1 VPTDFVFAFEISAMV
16 GTAQMRLCPPY
27 KLLMGPGLRREDKQ
41 FRLIRPDPCT
51 KTMLALHNR
60 GLQRVSI
67 PAQDAYHFS
76 EFSQGVPALPD
87 PSLPVNFPALG
98 QPVDELALTE
108 IKGAVLAKLRLAIGK
123 DAGMATRHD
132 WYKAAALALR
142 DRIVHHWLTAEK
154 QSYDAGRKRVY
165 YLSLEFLIGRLF
177 TDALNNM
184 GLLPVFEA
192 ALGDLGVDLSD
203 LRKCEP
209 DAALGNGGLGRL
221 AACFMESMATLAIPA
236 IGYGI
241 RYDFGLF
248 RQIVAQGWQQE
259 YPDEW
264 LGFGNP
270 WEFQRPEV
278 VYHVHFGGGV
288 ERITD
293 AQGRDR
299 AIWHPAETVQAVAYD
314 TPIVGWRGRHVN
326 ALRLWS
332 ARSPDPLKLDVFN
345 TGDYLG
351 ASAEEARAESI
362 CKFLYPNDESPAG
375 RELRLRQEYFFVSA
389 SLQDL
394 VQRHLASDGQ
404 LRSLASKAAVQLND
418 THPSLAVTEL
428 MRILCD
434 LHNFR
439 WDEAWQITVATL
451 SYTNHTLLPEALET
465 WPVEL
470 FERLLP
476 RHLDII
482 YRINVAHLALA
493 DARCPGDVD
502 FRASV
507 SLIDEKSGR
516 RVRMGQLAF
525 VGSHRINGVS
535 AMHSDLMKETVFHD
549 LNHLYPARITNK
561 TNGITFRRWLMLANP
576 KLTDLLREACGEAV
590 LDDPSQLQRLE
601 ARASDHAFQ
610 QQFRSVKHRNKIALA
625 RLIGERLNIKVDPG
639 ALFDVQIKRIHEYK
653 RQLLNILETVALY
666 HAIRDEPQRDWV
678 PRVKIFAGKAAA
690 SYRYAKLII
699 KLINDVAEVVN
710 NDPAIAGRLKVA
722 FLADYNVS
730 LAEVIIPAADLSEQ
744 ISTAGME
751 ASGTGN
757 MKLALNGALTIGTL
771 DGANIE
777 IRDHV
782 GAENI
787 AIFGMEAMDVVLRR
801 KQGLDATD
809 VIQRSPH
816 LSRAV
821 NAIAS
826 GEFSPDDP
834 GRFES
839 IAHALRHLDHYMVS
853 ADFAAYFD
861 AQRGIDARWLVVPA
875 WTRASILNVAR
886 MPWFSSDRTIREYA
900 EDIWNVPVRGT
911 SPLASQEPGA
921 QREATR

>member
-1 VPTDFVFAFEISAMV
+1 MHNH
-16 GTAQMRLCPPY
+16 RLA
-27 KLLMGPGLRREDKQ
+27 G
-41 FRLIRPDPCT
+41 FDPVT
-51 KTMLALHNR
+51 R
-60 GLQRVSI
+60 RVSF
-67 PAQDAYHFS
+67 AQRLTLQDSGLPEQSLQGHFP
-76 EFSQGVPALPD
+76 VP
-87 PSLPVNFPALG
+87 G
-98 QPVDELALTE
+98 QPVDELALAE
-108 IKGAVLAKLRLAIGK
+108 IKGAILAKLTLAIGK

-142 DRIVHHWLTAEK
+142 DRIVHRWLVTDKAN
-154 QSYDAGRKRVY
+154 YDAGRKRVY

-184 GLLPVFEA
+184 GLLQLFES
-192 ALGDLGVDLSD
+192 ALGDLGVALSD
-203 LRKCEP
+203 LRRCEP

-248 RQIVAQGWQQE
+248 RQIIAQGWQQE

-278 VYHVHFGGGV
+278 VYHVHFGGGI

-293 AQGRDR
+293 AKGRDH
-299 AIWHPAETVQAVAYD
+299 AIWRPAETVQAVAYD
-314 TPIVGWRGRHVN
+314 TPIVGWRGEHVN

-394 VQRHLASDGQ
+394 VQRHLASDGH
-404 LRSLASKAAVQLND
+404 LRGLASTAAVQLND

-428 MRILCD
+428 MRILVD
-434 LHNFR
+434 VHNLP

-476 RHLDII
+476 RHLEII

-493 DARCPGDVD
+493 DASCPGDVE

-507 SLIDEKSGR
+507 SLIDESSGR

-535 AMHSDLMKETVFHD
+535 AMHSELMKETVFRD
-549 LNHLYPARITNK
+549 LHHLYPGRITNK

-576 KLTDLLREACGEAV
+576 KLTGLLCEVCGDAV
-590 LDDPSQLQRLE
+590 LDDPSRLAMLE
-601 ARASDHAFQ
+601 TRASDNAFQ
-610 QQFRSVKHRNKIALA
+610 QQFRAVKHHNKIVLA
-625 RLIGERLNIKVDPG
+625 RLIGERLNIKVDPS

-653 RQLLNILETVALY
+653 RQLLNILEAVAVYLS
-666 HAIRDEPQRDWV
+666 IKDQPQRDWV

-699 KLINDVAEVVN
+699 KLINDVADTVN
-710 NDPAIAGRLKVA
+710 NDPAIDGRLKIA

-787 AIFGMEAMDVVLRR
+787 AIFGMEALDVIVRR
-801 KQGLDATD
+801 SQGLDATD
-809 VIQRSPH
+809 VIGRSPL
-816 LSRAV
+816 LSRAIG
-821 NAIAS
+821 AIES
-826 GEFSPDDP
+826 GMFSPDDP
-834 GRFES
+834 QRFAS

-853 ADFAAYFD
+853 ADFDAYFD
-861 AQRGIDARWLVVPA
+861 AQRGIDARWQVVPA

-900 EDIWNVPVRGT
+900 EDIWNVPVRGL
-911 SPLASQEPGA
+911 SSQHQQEPGA
-921 QREATR
+921 QRGAR

>member
-1 VPTDFVFAFEISAMV
+1 
-16 GTAQMRLCPPY
+16 
-27 KLLMGPGLRREDKQ
+27 
-41 FRLIRPDPCT
+41 
-51 KTMLALHNR
+51 
-60 GLQRVSI
+60 LQDQPFHY
-67 PAQDAYHFS
+67 PA
-76 EFSQGVPALPD
+76 P
-87 PSLPVNFPALG
+87 G
-98 QPVDELALTE
+98 QPIDELTLAE
-108 IKGAVLAKLRLAIGK
+108 IKGAILAKLRLAIGK
-123 DAGMATRHD
+123 DAELATRHD

-142 DRIVHHWLTAEK
+142 DRIVHRWLASDK
-154 QSYDAGRKRVY
+154 QSYDAGRKRIY

-192 ALGDLGVDLSD
+192 ALGDLGVGLADLA
-203 LRKCEP
+203 RCEP

-221 AACFMESMATLAIPA
+221 AACFMESMATLGIPA
-236 IGYGI
+236 VGYGI

-248 RQIVAQGWQQE
+248 RQIINQGWQKE

-264 LGFGNP
+264 LSCGNP
-270 WEFQRPEV
+270 WELQRPEL
-278 VYHVHFGGGV
+278 VYHVHFGGRV
-288 ERITD
+288 EHVDDR
-293 AQGRDR
+293 GRDR
-299 AIWHPAETVQAVAYD
+299 AIWHPAETVQAVAYE
-314 TPIVGWRGRHVN
+314 TPIVGWRGAHVN

-351 ASAEEARAESI
+351 ASAEQARAEAI

-394 VQRHLASDGQ
+394 VKRHLSADGQ
-404 LRSLASKAAVQLND
+404 LRSLPMKAAVQLND
-418 THPSLAVTEL
+418 THPSLAVAEL
-428 MRILCD
+428 MRILVD

-439 WDEAWQITVATL
+439 WDDAWKITVATL

-476 RHLDII
+476 RHLEII
-482 YRINVAHLALA
+482 YRINVQHLALA
-493 DARCPGDVD
+493 EARCPGDID

-535 AMHSDLMKETVFHD
+535 AMHSDLMRETVFHD
-549 LNHLYPARITNK
+549 LNHLYPGRITNK

-576 KLTDLLREACGEAV
+576 KLTSLLREVCGDAV
-590 LDDPSQLQRLE
+590 LDDPSRLELLE
-601 ARASDHAFQ
+601 ARASDNAFQ
-610 QQFRSVKHRNKIALA
+610 QQFRSVKHYNKLMLA
-625 RLIGERLNIKVDPG
+625 RLINERVGIKVDPS

-653 RQLLNILETVALY
+653 RQLLNILETIALY
-666 HAIRDEPQRDWV
+666 HAMKDDPQKDWV
-678 PRVKIFAGKAAA
+678 PRLKIFAGKAAA

-699 KLINDVAEVVN
+699 KLINDVAEIVN
-710 NDPAIAGRLKVA
+710 KDPAVGGRLKVV
-722 FLADYNVS
+722 FMPDYNVS

-777 IRDHV
+777 IRDQV

-787 AIFGMEAMDVVLRR
+787 AIFGMEAMDVVVRR

-809 VIQRSPH
+809 VIRNSPQ
-816 LSRAV
+816 LARAI
-821 NAIAS
+821 NSIGA
-826 GEFSPDDP
+826 GEFSPGDP

-839 IAHALRHLDHYMVS
+839 IAHALRYLDHYMVS
-853 ADFAAYFD
+853 ADFDSYYE
-861 AQRGIDARWLVVPA
+861 AQRGIDARWQVIPA

-886 MPWFSSDRTIREYA
+886 MGWFSSDRTIREYA
-900 EDIWNVPVRGT
+900 EEVWHVPVYPASAPALQPGVQRGVN
-911 SPLASQEPGA
+911 
-921 QREATR
+921 R

>member
-1 VPTDFVFAFEISAMV
+1 VP
-16 GTAQMRLCPPY
+16 
-27 KLLMGPGLRREDKQ
+27 
-41 FRLIRPDPCT
+41 
-51 KTMLALHNR
+51 
-60 GLQRVSI
+60 
-67 PAQDAYHFS
+67 
-76 EFSQGVPALPD
+76 
-87 PSLPVNFPALG
+87 G
-98 QPVDELALTE
+98 QPVDELAVAE
-108 IKGAVLAKLRLAIGK
+108 IKSAILTKLRLAIGK
-123 DAGMATRHD
+123 EASMATRYD

-142 DRIVHHWLTAEK
+142 DRIVHRWLVAEK
-154 QSYDAGRKRVY
+154 ESYDAGRKRVY

-177 TDALNNM
+177 SDALNNM
-184 GLLPVFEA
+184 GLLKVFET
-192 ALGDLGVDLSD
+192 ALGDIGPGLAE
-203 LRKCEP
+203 LRQCEP

-221 AACFMESMATLAIPA
+221 AACFMESMATLEIPA

-248 RQIVAQGWQQE
+248 RQIINDGWQQE
-259 YPDEW
+259 YPDVW
-264 LGFGNP
+264 LSFGNP

-278 VYHVHFGGGV
+278 AYHVHFGGVV
-288 ERITD
+288 EHKD
-293 AQGRDR
+293 DGGRDR
-299 AIWHPAETVQAVAYD
+299 AIWQPAETVQAVAYD
-314 TPIVGWRGRHVN
+314 TPIVGWRGHHVN

-345 TGDYLG
+345 RGDYVG
-351 ASAEEARAESI
+351 ASSEEARAEAI

-394 VQRHLASDGQ
+394 IKRHLGSDGQ
-404 LRSLASKAAVQLND
+404 LRNLSQKAAVQLND
-418 THPSLAVTEL
+418 THPSLAVAEL
-428 MRILCD
+428 MRILVD

-439 WDEAWQITVATL
+439 WDEAWKITVATL

-476 RHLDII
+476 RHLEII
-482 YRINVAHLALA
+482 YRINEQHLALA
-493 DARCPGDVD
+493 EHRAPGDVD
-502 FRASV
+502 YRASV

-535 AMHSDLMKETVFHD
+535 AMHSDLMRDTVFHD
-549 LNHLYPARITNK
+549 LNHLYPGRITNK

-576 KLTDLLREACGEAV
+576 KLTDLLREACGDGV
-590 LDDPSQLQRLE
+590 LDDPTLLDRAE
-601 ARASDHAFQ
+601 ARASDNAFQ
-610 QQFRSVKHRNKIALA
+610 QQFRKVKHHNKVALA
-625 RLIGERLNIKVDPG
+625 RLIAERINVKVDAS

-653 RQLLNILETVALY
+653 RQLLNVLETIALY
-666 HAIRDEPQRDWV
+666 QAMKDEPNKDWV

-710 NDPAIAGRLKVA
+710 NDASIKGRLSVA
-722 FLADYNVS
+722 FLPDYNVS
-730 LAEVIIPAADLSEQ
+730 LAEMIIPAADLSEQ

-757 MKLALNGALTIGTL
+757 MKLALNGAITIGTL

-787 AIFGMEAMDVVLRR
+787 AIFGMEAMDVMVRR
-801 KQGLDATD
+801 KQGLDAGD
-809 VIQRSPH
+809 VIAKSPQ
-816 LSRAV
+816 LARAID
-821 NAIAS
+821 AIGS
-826 GEFSPDDP
+826 GQFSPGEP

-853 ADFAAYFD
+853 ADFDSYYQT
-861 AQRGIDARWLVVPA
+861 QRSIDARWQVLPA

-886 MPWFSSDRTIREYA
+886 MAWFSSDRTIREYA
-900 EDIWNVPVRGT
+900 EEIWNVPVHPT
-911 SPLASQEPGA
+911 PLATQGQGVRGA
-921 QREATR
+921 RA

>member
-1 VPTDFVFAFEISAMV
+1 MADQTFH
-16 GTAQMRLCPPY
+16 Y
-27 KLLMGPGLRREDKQ
+27 
-41 FRLIRPDPCT
+41 
-51 KTMLALHNR
+51 
-60 GLQRVSI
+60 
-67 PAQDAYHFS
+67 PA
-76 EFSQGVPALPD
+76 P
-87 PSLPVNFPALG
+87 G

-108 IKGAVLAKLRLAIGK
+108 IKSAILAKLRLAIGK
-123 DAGMATRHD
+123 DAGMATKHD
-132 WYKAAALALR
+132 WYMAAALALR
-142 DRIVHHWLTAEK
+142 DRIVHRWLTTEK
-154 QSYDAGRKRVY
+154 ASYDAGSKRVY

-184 GLLPVFEA
+184 GVLQVFET
-192 ALGDLGVDLSD
+192 ALGDLGVGLDE

-221 AACFMESMATLAIPA
+221 AACFMESMATLQIPA

-241 RYDFGLF
+241 RYDYGLF
-248 RQIVAQGWQQE
+248 RQIIKDGWQQE

-264 LGFGNP
+264 LSLGNP
-270 WEFQRPEV
+270 WELQRPEV
-278 VYHVHFGGGV
+278 VYHVHFAGGV
-288 ERITD
+288 EHVD
-293 AQGRDR
+293 DKGRDR
-299 AIWHPAETVQAVAYD
+299 AIWHPAETVQAIAYD
-314 TPIVGWRGRHVN
+314 TPIVGWRGQHVN

-332 ARSPDPLKLDVFN
+332 ARSADPLKLDVFN
-345 TGDYLG
+345 KGDYLG
-351 ASAEEARAESI
+351 ASAEQSRAEAI

-394 VQRHLASDGQ
+394 VKRHLASDGQ
-404 LRSLASKAAVQLND
+404 LRSLAMKVAVQLND

-428 MRILCD
+428 MRILVD

-439 WDEAWQITVATL
+439 WDEAWKITVNTL

-465 WPVEL
+465 WPVEM

-476 RHLDII
+476 RHLEII
-482 YRINVAHLALA
+482 YRINSQHLALA
-493 DARCPGDVD
+493 EQRCPGDID

-507 SLIDEKSGR
+507 SLIDERSGR

-525 VGSHRINGVS
+525 VGSHRTNGVS
-535 AMHSDLMKETVFHD
+535 AMHSELMRETVFHD
-549 LNHLYPARITNK
+549 LNHLYTGRITNK

-576 KLTDLLREACGEAV
+576 KLTSLLCEVCGEAV
-590 LDDPSQLQRLE
+590 LNDPARLELLE
-601 ARASDHAFQ
+601 ARASDNAFQ
-610 QQFRSVKHRNKIALA
+610 AEFRKVKHHNKLVLA
-625 RLIGERLNIKVDPG
+625 RLIRERLGVWVDPS

-666 HAIRDEPQRDWV
+666 QAMKDDPNRDWV

-710 NDPAIAGRLKVA
+710 NDPVIADRLKVA
-722 FLADYNVS
+722 FLPDYNVS

-777 IRDHV
+777 IREHV
-782 GAENI
+782 GPENI
-787 AIFGMEAMDVVLRR
+787 AIFGMEAMDVTVRR
-801 KQGLDATD
+801 KQGLDASD
-809 VIQRSPH
+809 VIRRSPQ
-816 LSRAV
+816 LARAI
-821 NAIAS
+821 NSIGA
-826 GEFSPDDP
+826 GEFSPGEP
-834 GRFES
+834 SRFES
-839 IAHALRHLDHYMVS
+839 IAHALRYLDHYMVS
-853 ADFAAYFD
+853 ADFGSYYE
-861 AQRGIDARWLVVPA
+861 AQRGIDARWQVMPA

-886 MPWFSSDRTIREYA
+886 MAWFSSDRTIREYA
-900 EDIWNVPVRGT
+900 EEIWNVPVHPT
-911 SPLASQEPGA
+911 PSTMPESGA
-921 QREATR
+921 QRGAR